1 MHGASTVS
9 EGVCPRCAADAA
21 ALSQPQLELSRQVKL
36 LTGRVHDAEAEFARE
51 MQAMRTYVD

>member
-1 MHGASTVS
+1 
-9 EGVCPRCAADAA
+9 VCPRCAADAA

-51 MQAMRTYVD
+51 MQALRTYVD